1 MKNAAR
7 LALRM
12 FMAAL
17 LTFDGAASAA
27 DATSTQRHAPSQSTT
42 DDRNNSIASWARVL
56 DSDLPL
62 AERRNALAAIE
73 QGASTADQHQLYA
86 LGSLYHMGRH
96 SPDSP
101 IAQDTVKASLYLG
114 NAVMRGSILAMAK
127 MAELKLAA
135 HQYRE
140 AMNWAQIYAHY
151 ESLLPDGQRPQRG
164 YAAELVMRITDRLGR
179 SAMPGIMR
187 DVSAFIAMHDA
198 QIKAGADSGTA
209 SAGVTGKRKAYLP
222 PASRLAPHAGF
233 ADYLLA
239 FRADGGI
246 AAVRL
251 LDAVPDPA
259 LGAILHKYAGEMT
272 TTPTAAGAGTGL
284 RYAWQSVMYDD
295 GRYRARPTP

>member
-1 MKNAAR
+1 MKDAAR

-12 FMAAL
+12 VMAAM

-27 DATSTQRHAPSQSTT
+27 DAASTQRHAPSQGAT
-42 DDRNNSIASWARVL
+42 DDRNASIVSWARVL
-56 DSDLPL
+56 DTNLAL

-73 QGASTADQHQLYA
+73 QGASTGDQHLLYA

-114 NAVMRGSILAMAK
+114 NAAMRGSILAMAK

-135 HQYRE
+135 HRYRE

-151 ESLLPDGQRPQRG
+151 ESLLPNGQRPQRG

-179 SAMPGIMR
+179 SAMPEIMR

-198 QIKAGADSGTA
+198 QIRAGADSGATSAAA
-209 SAGVTGKRKAYLP
+209 SGKRKAYVP

-239 FRADGGI
+239 FRADGTL
-246 AAVRL
+246 ATAWL

-259 LGAILHKYAGEMT
+259 LGAILHKYADEMT
-272 TTPTAAGAGTGL
+272 MAPATAGAGPGL

-295 GRYRARPTP
+295 GRYRARPTH